1 MGPAAICAFTATST
15 RKVAG
20 PHCLL
25 LQASIAHN
33 HITADMPPRPQLRL
47 GQLALPIR
55 PLQTATPLSASAST
69 STPRAAAAALAATAP
84 HQQVRGIRSIV
95 EHPSPTDRFNRG
107 PHMRVLGASS
117 TAALERKA
125 YTTPLRTGALA
136 IKKGMTALYDP
147 ETGARTPCTVLQLDR
162 CQVVAHK
169 TRDRHGYWAVAV
181 GAGWK
186 HPSNVTRPLL
196 GHYAGQGVSPK
207 RWVREFRVRDE
218 RGLLGV
224 GEMVGPEWFKEGQF
238 VDARADSRGMGFAG
252 VSGLSWSGCFFWGVV
267 GADKCWARYRV

>member
-25 LQASIAHN
+25 LQASIAHH

-252 VSGLSWSGCFFWGVV
+252 VSGLSWSGCFFLGSNR
-267 GADKCWARYRV
+267 C